1 MTAPRF
7 FVALDLAPVMTGQ
20 TVALPSAAA
29 HHATRVLRL
38 AVGDALTLFT
48 GAGGEYAA
56 ILAQVDKKGASVRLE
71 RFLPVERETPLAV
84 TLVQGIAANDAMDY
98 AVRKAVELG
107 VAAVQPVTTARSAVL
122 PAAERG
128 ERRRAHWQQV
138 AIAACEQCG
147 RNRVP
152 PVLPVRSL
160 GDWLAAR
167 DRRVPALLLAPGG
180 TQSLPALPPPTSA
193 VEIVVGAEGGFAPDE
208 LATAERAGLVPVRF
222 GPRVL
227 RTETAG
233 VAALAALQV
242 LWGDL
247 R

>member
-7 FVALDLAPVMTGQ
+7 FVALDLAPAMTGQ
-20 TVALPSAAA
+20 TVELPQAVA

-38 AVGDALTLFT
+38 AVGDALTLFN

-56 ILAQVDKKGASVRLE
+56 TLVHVDKRGASVRVE
-71 RFLPVERETPLAV
+71 RFLAVERETPLAV
-84 TLVQGIAANDAMDY
+84 TLVQAIAANDAMDY
-98 AVRKAVELG
+98 AVRKTVELG

-152 PVLPVRSL
+152 PVLPVRAL
-160 GDWLAAR
+160 ADWLAAR

-180 TQSLPALPPPTSA
+180 TQSLAALPAPEAA

-208 LATAERAGLVPVRF
+208 LAAAERAGLVAVRI

>member
-1 MTAPRF
+1 
-7 FVALDLAPVMTGQ
+7 
-20 TVALPSAAA
+20 
-29 HHATRVLRL
+29 
-38 AVGDALTLFT
+38 
-48 GAGGEYAA
+48 
-56 ILAQVDKKGASVRLE
+56 
-71 RFLPVERETPLAV
+71 
-84 TLVQGIAANDAMDY
+84 
-98 AVRKAVELG
+98 
-107 VAAVQPVTTARSAVL
+107 VTTARSAVL

-152 PVLPVRSL
+152 PVLPVRGL
-160 GDWLAAR
+160 ADWLAAR

-180 TQSLPALPPPTSA
+180 SQSLAALPAPEAA

-208 LATAERAGLVPVRF
+208 LAAAERAGLVAVRF